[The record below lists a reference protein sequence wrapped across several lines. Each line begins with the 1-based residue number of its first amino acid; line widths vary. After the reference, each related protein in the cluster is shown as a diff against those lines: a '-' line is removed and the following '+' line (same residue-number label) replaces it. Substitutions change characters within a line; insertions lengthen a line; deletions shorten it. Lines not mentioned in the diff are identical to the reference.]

1 MELISLKKFTREQK
15 IELLEQL
22 GMAVD
27 KREIVVTKEGEPV
40 IDKYIGKPVRLDNM
54 VIFPG
59 STIVL
64 DDNALSIARYMDEYG
79 EL

>member
-1 MELISLKKFTREQK
+1 MELISLKKFSKEQK
-15 IELLEQL
+15 VELLEQL
-22 GMAVD
+22 GMSVD
-27 KREIVVTKEGEPV
+27 KKGIVTKDGEPV
-40 IDKYIGKPVRLDNM
+40 VDKYIGKPVSLDNM

-59 STIVL
+59 SAIVL